1 MAGRLPIVR
10 AWPRPEI
17 PVLPADG
24 GVLHILDSRSGMRVA
39 VAAGQQR
46 ARVYACGI
54 TPYDATHLGH
64 AFTYLA
70 VDLLNRALLDTGHEL
85 RYVQNVTDVD
95 DPLLERAD
103 ATGADWRD
111 LAEEQTDL
119 FRADMTA
126 LRILPPAPY
135 LGVVES
141 LDVIVGFLQR
151 LRTAGR
157 LYQVDD
163 PAYPDWYCDMTAVE
177 LAGLSPQQAVST
189 FAERGGDPDRPG
201 KRNPLD
207 CLVWRLARPGEPAW
221 QSPLGAGRPG
231 WHIECT
237 AIALSTLGE
246 AFDVQAGGSD
256 LAFPHHPM
264 SAAEATAIT
273 GQPFARSYLHAG
285 MVGFAGEKMSKSLG
299 NLVFIGSLLTEG
311 FDPMAIRLALLAH
324 HYRDDWEFDY
334 SELDAAQ
341 HRLGTWRTALG
352 APAGPSAEAL
362 LNGVRDALRD
372 DLDAPRALLLV
383 DEWARA
389 AGTGEPGAPRQVAE
403 FLDAL
408 LGMRV
413 AASADP
419 STGPGIVP
427 PTSRVRMPR

>member
-1 MAGRLPIVR
+1 MR
-10 AWPRPEI
+10 AWSRPKI
-17 PVLPADG
+17 PTLPGDG
-24 GVLHILDSRSGMRVA
+24 GVVHILDSRSGMRVP
-39 VAAGQQR
+39 VAPGRKQ

-64 AFTYLA
+64 AFTYLG
-70 VDLLNRALLDTGHEL
+70 VDLLNRALMDTGREV

-103 ATGADWRD
+103 AIGVDWRD
-111 LAEEQTDL
+111 LADEQTEL
-119 FRADMTA
+119 FRTDMTA
-126 LRILPPAPY
+126 LRVLPPNPY

-141 LDVIVGFLQR
+141 LDLIIDFLQR

-163 PAYPDWYCDMTAVE
+163 PAHPDWYCDVTGVE
-177 LAGLSPQQAVST
+177 LAGFSPTEALAV

-221 QSPLGAGRPG
+221 DSPLGAGRPG

-237 AIALSTLGE
+237 AIAVGALGA

-264 SAAEATAIT
+264 SAVEATVLT
-273 GQPFARSYLHAG
+273 GQPFAQSYLHAG
-285 MVGFAGEKMSKSLG
+285 MVGFDGEKMSKSRG
-299 NLVFIGSLLTEG
+299 NLVFVSSLLVEG

-324 HYRDDWEFDY
+324 HYRDDWEFGY

-341 HRLGTWRTALG
+341 RRLSAWRSGLS
-352 APAGPSAEAL
+352 APAGPSAAAL
-362 LNGVRDALRD
+362 LSDLRQAIRD
-372 DLDAPRALLLV
+372 DLNAPAALAV
-383 DEWARA
+383 MDSWAAA
-389 AGTGEPGAPRQVAE
+389 AGTGDPQAPAQVAAA
-403 FLDAL
+403 LDAL
-408 LGMRV
+408 LGVR
-413 AASADP
+413 A
-419 STGPGIVP
+419 TGDAGSPGEP
-427 PTSRVRMPR
+427 G